1 MALTVGAQQLLNGV
15 FDNLTNITN
24 VSGQLTTFE
33 IDNGALHIAGPAG
46 SIAQLTISGGGVN
59 MPQDTLFLL
68 SGGFEIVSGSLGI
81 RSSAASGVNI
91 FASGPQRWYLQNPG
105 VIDRVKWPG
114 TWALY
119 LRFITTGEAFFD
131 YLVLQ
136 PILSGAM
143 YMPSV
148 ATYAYV
154 DYDGDNRQFTLPIT
168 DADAATHDARYTQ
181 VQALSTAIDGISK
194 LARTKTDFVIER
206 DETGAAK
213 PSDQAAQVNIEWLVK
228 YVDDTTGAVESVRIG
243 GADLT
248 LAGVLQPGSNVANL
262 AQTEMAA
269 FVTAFE
275 AVVRSSAGNA
285 VSVQSVEFRE

>member
-1 MALTVGAQQLLNGV
+1 MEIIGDELHLVGDATGRARILVQQPAYNPPELLALRGQFEVL
-15 FDNLTNITN
+15 
-24 VSGQLTTFE
+24 SGHWLIRSGYNFNPAFHFIHAGPGRWRIAE
-33 IDNGALHIAGPAG
+33 PALIRHIAPGDFYMDILAVADG
-46 SIAQLTISGGGVN
+46 SEALFDFLTLN
-59 MPQDTLFLL
+59 
-68 SGGFEIVSGSLGI
+68 
-81 RSSAASGVNI
+81 
-91 FASGPQRWYLQNPG
+91 
-105 VIDRVKWPG
+105 
-114 TWALY
+114 
-119 LRFITTGEAFFD
+119 
-131 YLVLQ
+131 LV
-136 PILSGAM
+136 LSGATF
-143 YMPSV
+143 MPSV

-168 DADAATHDARYTQ
+168 DADAASHDARYTQ

-194 LARTKTDFVIER
+194 LARTRTDFVIER

-248 LAGVLQPGSNVANL
+248 LSGVLQPGSNVANL